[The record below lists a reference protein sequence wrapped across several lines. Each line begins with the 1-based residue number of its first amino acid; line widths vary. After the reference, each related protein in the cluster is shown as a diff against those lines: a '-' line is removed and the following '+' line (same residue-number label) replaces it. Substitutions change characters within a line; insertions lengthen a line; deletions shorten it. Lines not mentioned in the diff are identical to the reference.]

1 MILEPA
7 SWGGKLGEAQSVLCL
22 LVFLCPVMW
31 RKLAGSFFLYYCCPW
46 HNCHIILEPF
56 EKPVY
61 SSIAQFPLCLNG
73 TWDRLCKHRILSS
86 GMGEC
91 VFRNFR
97 EYAKISPSNREF
109 PGAVVLPLC
118 KELTS
123 ALEDSAL
130 KSHNG
135 DWNLGYSGLGSSD
148 TFLIP

>member
-1 MILEPA
+1 MERGIAFA
-7 SWGGKLGEAQSVLCL
+7 STGFS
-22 LVFLCPVMW
+22 PVAW
-31 RKLAGSFFLYYCCPW
+31 
-46 HNCHIILEPF
+46 
-56 EKPVY
+56 EK
-61 SSIAQFPLCLNG
+61 G
-73 TWDRLCKHRILSS
+73 
-86 GMGEC
+86 C

-97 EYAKISPSNREF
+97 EYAKICPGNREF

-135 DWNLGYSGLGSSD
+135 DRNLGNSGLGSSD